1 MGLGH
6 FAQDDYG
13 SIFALRNA
21 VREARHAFG
30 EEIQRLSSQPTV
42 EGPSAD
48 KAVWPRRL
56 GLWATYLF
64 AFLSLLGTSPA
75 TVALAA
81 LTLAFLW
88 DFRDWRRLGRD
99 PLVRVCLVFGGYVAV
114 HSLIVYFGAA
124 EPELTGAA
132 ADAGFDWLKL
142 LLFIPFAYWVRGCPR
157 RIGWLLLL
165 ALLGFTTGI
174 LRKID
179 WGSFDESFFHTRF
192 EVYLPAI
199 SFGMFTALGAL
210 GLIALRSWV
219 WDASRGGIPRWLMLV
234 GWLFLLAVMLEGL
247 LLSYSRGAWVAF
259 AVALGLL
266 VLLEWHAHRRLL
278 ERSGGRRVVIIGSG
292 VLAAAAIGVFL
303 VTQSERIADR
313 MMAEEQTLT
322 EIAGGSWS
330 DVPSN
335 SVGLR
340 VHALRFAAHLL
351 SERPLLGWG
360 AGSSRYL
367 LAHSDRSELRVDET
381 AWLPHL
387 HNAYAE
393 ILVQFGLVGFV
404 LATALVWLL
413 VRAVAVEG
421 RAGRLPGALARYLL
435 VSMVFVL
442 IWNLIN
448 YRIVRHDWLSF
459 WILYAG
465 IAFSFP
471 LRTLIEGNGKGHP
484 VAMQKESP

>member
-1 MGLGH
+1 MPSHRMRRARRAGCSRHGSWMGLGH

-199 SFGMFTALGAL
+199 SFGKA
-210 GLIALRSWV
+210 ALRRGTLSASISN
-219 WDASRGGIPRWLMLV
+219 ASRFNALESPSM
-234 GWLFLLAVMLEGL
+234 AVI
-247 LLSYSRGAWVAF
+247 SISVFVA
-259 AVALGLL
+259 
-266 VLLEWHAHRRLL
+266 
-278 ERSGGRRVVIIGSG
+278 
-292 VLAAAAIGVFL
+292 
-303 VTQSERIADR
+303 
-313 MMAEEQTLT
+313 
-322 EIAGGSWS
+322 
-330 DVPSN
+330 
-335 SVGLR
+335 
-340 VHALRFAAHLL
+340 
-351 SERPLLGWG
+351 
-360 AGSSRYL
+360 
-367 LAHSDRSELRVDET
+367 
-381 AWLPHL
+381 
-387 HNAYAE
+387 
-393 ILVQFGLVGFV
+393 
-404 LATALVWLL
+404 
-413 VRAVAVEG
+413 
-421 RAGRLPGALARYLL
+421 PGATTLL
-435 VSMVFVL
+435 RM
-442 IWNLIN
+442 
-448 YRIVRHDWLSF
+448 
-459 WILYAG
+459 
-465 IAFSFP
+465 P
-471 LRTLIEGNGKGHP
+471 LGP
-484 VAMQKESP
+484 